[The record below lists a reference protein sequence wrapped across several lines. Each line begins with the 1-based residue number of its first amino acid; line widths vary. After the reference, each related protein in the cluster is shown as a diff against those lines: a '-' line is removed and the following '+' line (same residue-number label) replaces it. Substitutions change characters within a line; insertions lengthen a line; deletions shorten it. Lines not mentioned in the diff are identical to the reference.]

1 MIVTGGR
8 IVTGNSGVYTNTY
21 NQQVYFQRACV
32 HTYIHIY
39 VYTHMHSQV
48 RVRFVSGSNWCV
60 QSYTY
65 SQLFFSR
72 KQSIWPA
79 RFVSGLFQEARCVH
93 SARFVSGLLHEA

>member
-65 SQLFFSR
+65 SQLFF
-72 KQSIWPA
+72 
-79 RFVSGLFQEARCVH
+79 FQEAEYMASQVRF
-93 SARFVSGLLHEA
+93 RFVPGSKMCALSQVRLRFVT